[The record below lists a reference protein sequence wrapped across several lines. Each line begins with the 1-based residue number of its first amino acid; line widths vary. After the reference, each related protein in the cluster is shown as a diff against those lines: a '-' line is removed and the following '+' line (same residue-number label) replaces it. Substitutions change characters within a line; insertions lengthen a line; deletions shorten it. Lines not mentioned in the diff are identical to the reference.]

1 MIKAYFYFDEEDPT
15 TSDILTNSYS
25 KNEVYYNRLK
35 ASDGAVSFTVP
46 YNSTLAAYLK
56 TSIDSDVF
64 VQIKDGNTNLATGYL
79 HKQVNFER
87 TQRNQ
92 PIAITLDSPSFMLD
106 QSFDQNYVFE
116 NKTVAYMI
124 RFALN
129 LAGIVDAY
137 IGTLNLTTSI
147 PFVSVSSGNS
157 IREFISELCFEYQK
171 VFYFDDDGVFQVSTI
186 LDTSNSYPA
195 TFNNNNILDKLVIQA
210 KDHEADY
217 VSGEWN
223 KIELKTNTLLFSDTQ
238 NAEGS
243 DKCRI
248 SIPAGEYVFGEE
260 ENLLTADSTF
270 GEVVGISAI
279 TQKLITAD
287 TGITWTLDLADV
299 DRPEQMRLVAQ
310 NTTGTEKFIRR
321 LDIYGDAYINTGVVS
336 EVSSTGLKVK
346 DFGLKYIQDQSIARS
361 LVEALANYYRFS
373 NFTLSFKSKAVAPL
387 GSFVSVTDSSGVYNG
402 KVIQRRKY
410 LNTDVIEYVVETI
423 EAFEPAE
430 IVQTKQ
436 TNKGTNAAN
445 NQSETGGTP
454 VTPTSV
460 VATARR
466 DDIYCVCVLDSV
478 AMKDTAATF
487 QWELV
492 TASGVTKTGQT
503 SDSTFVYRFNR
514 STDGY
519 PEATELDDSGLDN
532 WKVRVKVRNVF
543 GTWSAWSAWSFVDV
557 TGYQTWKVPDITV
570 QTEVLDRTA
579 ILTAIYEASNIYG
592 TPHIKAKIKRLGNTD
607 LIDGQTF
614 NSYLGI
620 TPDGQFYTPDL
631 SSNPYGDSESN
642 TEGNYK
648 ADTTT
653 AFEGNSNRF
662 TQTLPLIGQT
672 KRLFDSDNHFTG
684 TFAYEAAEVSTLPE
698 NPEDGDIIKWN
709 GADTTTLTKGSY
721 YQYKSSDTSWHPLL
735 AKTVI
740 VPTAY
745 QYQVSVTNESG
756 NESNVETVT
765 VTALC
770 TNISDIVHSHE
781 HYKDL
786 YVEKL
791 SAINANIGMIS
802 QGGMGSFEQLKN
814 CWALSDLS
822 AEDSGVAGGV
832 MGGTFRVGDNN
843 EYFRV
848 TPYIDPTPQDPAHR
862 SYKIELKAGNI
873 ELTTTSNGNLDF
885 TKGTYVYNDTR
896 TGRLAL
902 TPEGIYAQKL
912 IYAEVTP
919 VGTENPSVKGWY
931 ELVNDVYVKTLDQTV
946 NQGKTY
952 YEEQWDT
959 VSMVIADQ
967 NGNMII
973 SNDKSKNPAFGF
985 QVNGDIYHFDNTLS
999 PTDEE
1004 VGEGVTPSNPQ
1015 NIQADGEVI
1024 STATDASVLI
1034 DSESSTGMF
1043 KGDVSKDIS
1052 AYTGN
1057 IVFLNKAESIVLTPS
1072 QGDETLIHSYGT
1084 VTTED
1089 LPDPLSG
1096 YNEAIKETSTV
1107 SGFSGTVGAYLGL
1120 SDTQVSKGI
1129 FN

>member
-56 TSIDSDVF
+56 ASIDSDVF
-64 VQIKDGNTNLATGYL
+64 VQIKDGDTNLATGYL

-92 PIAITLDSPSFMLD
+92 PIAITLDSPSFRLD

-223 KIELKTNTLLFSDTQ
+223 KVELKTDTLLFSDTQ

-557 TGYQTWKVPDITV
+557 TGYQTWKVPNITV

-607 LIDGQTF
+607 LINGQTF

-684 TFAYEAAEVSTLPE
+684 TFAYEAAEVSTLPQ

-802 QGGMGSFEQLKN
+802 QGGMGSFAEMLN
-814 CWALSDLS
+814 YWALSDLN
-822 AEDSGVAGGV
+822 ADDSGVAGGV
-832 MGGTFRVGDNN
+832 KKGAFRVGGRN
-843 EYFRV
+843 EYFMV
-848 TPYIDPTPQDPAHR
+848 TPLGNDE
-862 SYKIELKAGNI
+862 YKIELKAGNI
-873 ELTTTSNGNLDF
+873 ELTSITGGGNGMDF
-885 TKGTYVYNDTR
+885 LKGTFVYSADKLQ
-896 TGRLAL
+896 RLAL
-902 TPEGIYAQKL
+902 TPEGIL
-912 IYAEVTP
+912 IQQYT
-919 VGTENPSVKGWY
+919 GS
-931 ELVNDVYVKTLDQTV
+931 
-946 NQGKTY
+946 
-952 YEEQWDT
+952 
-959 VSMVIADQ
+959 
-967 NGNMII
+967 
-973 SNDKSKNPAFGF
+973 
-985 QVNGDIYHFDNTLS
+985 
-999 PTDEE
+999 
-1004 VGEGVTPSNPQ
+1004 TPSNPSPTDYATTSQ
-1015 NIQADGEVI
+1015 VTVNKNNDLIIANTDQIPEFGYQISGADVYHFDG
-1024 STATDASVLI
+1024 TATDEENQNPQGVIVPQDAVFKNNDSIYIGGNLI
-1034 DSESSTGMF
+1034 SPLLNTVGKKSIEGTL
-1043 KGDVSKDIS
+1043 SKDIS
-1052 AYTGN
+1052 QYTGK
-1057 IVFLNKAESIVLTPS
+1057 IGFATLSSEIQFGTKALKLDGTFEDIPAPLT
-1072 QGDETLIHSYGT
+1072 
-1084 VTTED
+1084 
-1089 LPDPLSG
+1089 G
-1096 YNEAIKETSTV
+1096 YNQAMRDQSTV

>member
-46 YNSTLAAYLK
+46 YSSTLAAYLK

-64 VQIKDGNTNLATGYL
+64 VQIKDGDTNLATGYL

-106 QSFDQNYVFE
+106 QSFDKNYVFE

-223 KIELKTNTLLFSDTQ
+223 KVELKTDTLLFSDTQ

-373 NFTLSFKSKAVAPL
+373 NFTLSFRSKTVAAL
-387 GSFVSVTDSSGVYNG
+387 GSFVSVTDSSGTYNG

-423 EAFEPAE
+423 EAYEPAE

-466 DDIYCVCVLDSV
+466 DDIYCTCVLDSV

-503 SDSTFVYRFNR
+503 SDSTFIYRFNR

-519 PEATELDDSGLDN
+519 PEATEIDDTGLDH

-557 TGYQTWKVPDITV
+557 TGYQTWKLPNITV

-607 LIDGQTF
+607 LIDGQSF
-614 NSYLGI
+614 NTYLGI

-648 ADTTT
+648 ADTTA
-653 AFEGNSNRF
+653 AFEGNSNRL

-672 KRLFDSDNHFTG
+672 KRLFNSDNQFTG
-684 TFAYEAAEVSTLPE
+684 TFAYEAAEVSTLPV
-698 NPEDGDIIKWN
+698 NPDDGDIIRWI
-709 GADTTTLTKGSY
+709 GSDTTTLTKGSY

-745 QYQVSVTNESG
+745 QYQISVTNESG

-802 QGGMGSFEQLKN
+802 QGGMGSFENMMN
-814 CWALSDLS
+814 CWALSDLT

-832 MGGTFRVGDNN
+832 KQGTFRVGDEN

-848 TPYIDPTPQDPAHR
+848 TPYLNPDSPSGR

-873 ELTTTSNGNLDF
+873 ELTTTNDGNLDF
-885 TKGTYVYNDTR
+885 TSGTYVYNDTR

-902 TPEGIYAQKL
+902 APNGISAQRL
-912 IYAEVTP
+912 VYAEVTP
-919 VGTENPSVKGWY
+919 AGTENPSVNGWY
-931 ELVNDVYVKTLDQTV
+931 VLVNGVYVKTLDQVVDQT
-946 NQGKTY
+946 KTY
-952 YEEQWDT
+952 YEEKWET
-959 VSMVIADQ
+959 MSMVTADQ

-973 SNDKSKNPAFGF
+973 SNDPSQNPDFGF
-985 QVNGDIYHFDNTLS
+985 QVSGDVYHFDDSLN

-1004 VGEGVTPSNPQ
+1004 VGTGETPSNPQ
-1015 NIQADGEVI
+1015 GVQADGSVV
-1024 STATDASVLI
+1024 STETDPTVLI
-1034 DSESSTGMF
+1034 DSKSSTGMF
-1043 KGDVSKDIS
+1043 KGTVSKDIS
-1052 AYTGN
+1052 QFTGTM
-1057 IVFLNKAESIVLTPS
+1057 VFFNKAECLIL
-1072 QGDETLIHSYGT
+1072 GNDHLIHSDGT
-1084 VTTED
+1084 VEAENI
-1089 LPDPLSG
+1089 PDPLTG
-1096 YNEAIKETSTV
+1096 YNEAMKEQSTV

-1120 SDTQVSKGI
+1120 TQKQVEDGI
-1129 FN
+1129 FY

>member
-25 KNEVYYNRLK
+25 KNEVYYNRLR
-35 ASDGAVSFTVP
+35 ASDGAVSFTIP
-46 YNSTLAAYLK
+46 YSSTLATLLK
-56 TSIDSDVF
+56 THIDSDVF
-64 VQIKDGNTNLATGYL
+64 VQIKNGNTNLATGYL

-106 QSFDQNYVFE
+106 QSFDKNYVFE

-137 IGTLNLTTSI
+137 IGTLNLTTAI

-186 LDTSNSYPA
+186 LDTSDSYPA
-195 TFNNNNILDKLVIQA
+195 VFNNNNILDKIVIQA

-223 KIELKTNTLLFSDTQ
+223 KIELKTDTLLFSDTQ

-260 ENLLTADSTF
+260 ENLLTADSTY
-270 GEVVGISAI
+270 GEVVGISAL

-373 NFTLSFKSKAVAPL
+373 NFTLSFRSKTVAAL

-436 TNKGTNAAN
+436 TNKGTNVAN

-460 VATARR
+460 AAIARR
-466 DDIYCVCVLDSV
+466 DDIYCSCVIDSI

-503 SDSTFVYRFNR
+503 SDSTFIYRFNR
-514 STDGY
+514 TTDGY
-519 PEATELDDSGLDN
+519 PEATESDNSGLDN

-557 TGYQTWKVPDITV
+557 TAYQTWKLPNITV

-614 NSYLGI
+614 NTYLGI

-631 SSNPYGDSESN
+631 SSNPYGDEQSN
-642 TEGNYK
+642 TEGNYR

-672 KRLFDSDNHFTG
+672 KRLFDSDNQFTG
-684 TFAYEAAEVSTLPE
+684 TFAYEAAEVSTLPV
-698 NPEDGDIIKWN
+698 NPDDGDIIKWN

-791 SAINANIGMIS
+791 SAINANIGLIS
-802 QGGMGSFEQLKN
+802 QGGMGSFEDMMN
-814 CWALSDLS
+814 CWALSDLT

-832 MGGTFRVGDNN
+832 KRGTFRVGDSN

-848 TPYIDPTPQDPAHR
+848 TPYDDPTSPSSR
-862 SYKIELKAGNI
+862 RYKIELKAGNI
-873 ELTTTSNGNLDF
+873 ELTSTADGGSAMDF
-885 TKGTYVYNDTR
+885 TNGTFIYNSER
-896 TGRLAL
+896 TGRMKLA
-902 TPEGIYAQKL
+902 PNGIEAQKL
-912 IYAEVTP
+912 VYSEVTP
-919 VGTENPSVKGWY
+919 SGNENPSVIGWY
-931 ELVNDVYVKTLDQTV
+931 ELVNGVYVKTLDQTV
-946 NQGKTY
+946 VPNKTY
-952 YEEQWDT
+952 YEEKWET
-959 VSMVIADQ
+959 MSMVIADQ

-973 SNDKSKNPAFGF
+973 SNDASKNPDFGF
-985 QVNGDIYHFDNTLS
+985 QVQGDIYHFDDYLH
-999 PTDEE
+999 PTYEE
-1004 VGEGVTPSNPQ
+1004 VGEGGTPSNPQ
-1015 NIQADGEVI
+1015 SI
-1024 STATDASVLI
+1024 STSGNVVSTANDPTVLI
-1034 DSESSTGMF
+1034 DSKSSTGMF
-1043 KGDVSKDIS
+1043 DGTVSKDIS
-1052 AYTGN
+1052 QFTGTM
-1057 IVFLNKAESIVLTPS
+1057 VFFNKSECLIL
-1072 QGDETLIHSYGT
+1072 GNDHLIHSDGT
-1084 VTTED
+1084 VEAENI
-1089 LPDPLSG
+1089 PAPLTG
-1096 YNEAIKETSTV
+1096 YNQAMRETSTI

-1120 SDTQVSKGI
+1120 NETQVQNGI
-1129 FN
+1129 FY

>member
-35 ASDGAVSFTVP
+35 ASDGTVSFTVP
-46 YNSTLAAYLK
+46 YSSTLAAYLK

-64 VQIKDGNTNLATGYL
+64 VQIKDGDTNLATGYL

-106 QSFDQNYVFE
+106 QSFDKNYVFE

-223 KIELKTNTLLFSDTQ
+223 KVELKTDTLLFSDTQ

-373 NFTLSFKSKAVAPL
+373 NFTLSFRSKTVAAL
-387 GSFVSVTDSSGVYNG
+387 GSFVSVTDSSGTYNG

-423 EAFEPAE
+423 EAYEPAE

-466 DDIYCVCVLDSV
+466 DDIYCTCVLDSV

-503 SDSTFVYRFNR
+503 SDSTFIYRFNR

-519 PEATELDDSGLDN
+519 PEATEIDDTGLDH

-557 TGYQTWKVPDITV
+557 TGYQTWKLPNITV

-607 LIDGQTF
+607 LIDGQSF
-614 NSYLGI
+614 NTYLGI

-648 ADTTT
+648 ADTTA
-653 AFEGNSNRF
+653 AFEGNSNRL

-672 KRLFDSDNHFTG
+672 KRLFNSDNQFTG
-684 TFAYEAAEVSTLPE
+684 TFAYEAAEVSTLPV
-698 NPEDGDIIKWN
+698 NPDDGDIIRWI
-709 GADTTTLTKGSY
+709 GSDTTTLTKGSY
-721 YQYKSSDTSWHPLL
+721 YQYKS
-735 AKTVI
+735 
-740 VPTAY
+740 Y
-745 QYQVSVTNESG
+745 RY
-756 NESNVETVT
+756 
-765 VTALC
+765 
-770 TNISDIVHSHE
+770 
-781 HYKDL
+781 
-786 YVEKL
+786 L
-791 SAINANIGMIS
+791 S
-802 QGGMGSFEQLKN
+802 
-814 CWALSDLS
+814 
-822 AEDSGVAGGV
+822 
-832 MGGTFRVGDNN
+832 
-843 EYFRV
+843 
-848 TPYIDPTPQDPAHR
+848 
-862 SYKIELKAGNI
+862 
-873 ELTTTSNGNLDF
+873 
-885 TKGTYVYNDTR
+885 
-896 TGRLAL
+896 
-902 TPEGIYAQKL
+902 
-912 IYAEVTP
+912 
-919 VGTENPSVKGWY
+919 
-931 ELVNDVYVKTLDQTV
+931 
-946 NQGKTY
+946 
-952 YEEQWDT
+952 
-959 VSMVIADQ
+959 
-967 NGNMII
+967 
-973 SNDKSKNPAFGF
+973 
-985 QVNGDIYHFDNTLS
+985 
-999 PTDEE
+999 
-1004 VGEGVTPSNPQ
+1004 
-1015 NIQADGEVI
+1015 
-1024 STATDASVLI
+1024 
-1034 DSESSTGMF
+1034 
-1043 KGDVSKDIS
+1043 
-1052 AYTGN
+1052 
-1057 IVFLNKAESIVLTPS
+1057 
-1072 QGDETLIHSYGT
+1072 
-1084 VTTED
+1084 
-1089 LPDPLSG
+1089 
-1096 YNEAIKETSTV
+1096 
-1107 SGFSGTVGAYLGL
+1107 
-1120 SDTQVSKGI
+1120 
-1129 FN
+1129 

>member
-46 YNSTLAAYLK
+46 YSSTLAAYLK

-64 VQIKDGNTNLATGYL
+64 VQIKDGDTNLATGYL

-106 QSFDQNYVFE
+106 QSFDKNYVFE

-223 KIELKTNTLLFSDTQ
+223 KVELKTDTLLFSDTQ

-373 NFTLSFKSKAVAPL
+373 NFTLSFRSKTVAAL
-387 GSFVSVTDSSGVYNG
+387 GSFVSVTDSSGTYNG

-423 EAFEPAE
+423 EAYEPAE

-466 DDIYCVCVLDSV
+466 DDIYCTCVLDSV

-503 SDSTFVYRFNR
+503 SDSTFIYRFNR

-519 PEATELDDSGLDN
+519 PEATEIDDTGLDH

-557 TGYQTWKVPDITV
+557 TGYQTWKLPNITV

-607 LIDGQTF
+607 LIDGQSF
-614 NSYLGI
+614 NTYLGI

-648 ADTTT
+648 ADTTA
-653 AFEGNSNRF
+653 AFEGNSNRL

-672 KRLFDSDNHFTG
+672 KRLFNSDNQFTG
-684 TFAYEAAEVSTLPE
+684 TFAYEAAEVSTLPV
-698 NPEDGDIIKWN
+698 NPDDGDIIRWI
-709 GADTTTLTKGSY
+709 GSDTTTLTKGSY

-745 QYQVSVTNESG
+745 QYQVSVINESG

-802 QGGMGSFEQLKN
+802 QGGMGSFENMMN
-814 CWALSDLS
+814 CWALSDLT

-832 MGGTFRVGDNN
+832 KQGTFRVGDEN

-848 TPYIDPTPQDPAHR
+848 TPYLNPDSPSGR

-873 ELTTTSNGNLDF
+873 ELTTTNDGNLDF
-885 TKGTYVYNDTR
+885 TSGTYVYNDTR

-902 TPEGIYAQKL
+902 APNGISAQRL
-912 IYAEVTP
+912 VYAEVTP
-919 VGTENPSVKGWY
+919 AGTENPSANGWY
-931 ELVNDVYVKTLDQTV
+931 VLVNGVYVKTLDQVVDQT
-946 NQGKTY
+946 KTY
-952 YEEQWDT
+952 YEEKWET
-959 VSMVIADQ
+959 MSMVTADQ

-973 SNDKSKNPAFGF
+973 SNEPTLNPDFGF
-985 QVNGDIYHFDNTLS
+985 QVSGDIYHFDDSLN

-1004 VGEGVTPSNPQ
+1004 VGTGETPSNPQ
-1015 NIQADGEVI
+1015 SIQTDGSVV
-1024 STATDASVLI
+1024 STETDPTVLI
-1034 DSESSTGMF
+1034 DSKSSTGMF
-1043 KGDVSKDIS
+1043 KGTVSKDIS
-1052 AYTGN
+1052 QFTGTM
-1057 IVFLNKAESIVLTPS
+1057 VFFNKAESLIL
-1072 QGDETLIHSYGT
+1072 GNDHLIHSDGT
-1084 VTTED
+1084 VEAENI
-1089 LPDPLSG
+1089 PAPLTG
-1096 YNEAIKETSTV
+1096 YNQAMRETSTV

-1120 SDTQVSKGI
+1120 TQKQVEDGI
-1129 FN
+1129 FY